1 MRLAVFLPAALP
13 ALVACMGACEA
24 SSFATLHVF
33 NWTRGAYPNSGLVAD
48 GAGNLYGTTEAGGE
62 GSGYGTVFRLAA
74 GGRFT
79 VLHKFRPRRD
89 GADPLGVALGPDGTL
104 YGTTFAGT
112 TIDKKGTAFAIPPLG
127 KENVL
132 DAFRPATGDLP
143 MAGPFVD
150 SAGNLFGTTDRGGPH
165 NVGLVYEI
173 PAGGAQK
180 VLYEFK
186 GMQGRY
192 SQAGVIED
200 GDGNLY
206 GTTAFG
212 GDLSCRSGEG
222 CGVVYKLAPGG
233 EETVL
238 HAFHGGSDGQ
248 TPLAGVI
255 RDAAGNLYGTT
266 SNGGGTGCGGGFGC
280 GTVFRIAPDGAE
292 TILFAFDDTGGRY
305 PVAGLAQDAAGNL
318 YGAASGGGS
327 KSCGDFGCG
336 VIFELAPNGTET
348 VLHAFSGTDGNNPLG
363 TPLLDGAGN
372 LYGTAEYGGGG
383 TAGQCASSG
392 GCGTIFKLTP

>member
-1 MRLAVFLPAALP
+1 M
-13 ALVACMGACEA
+13 
-24 SSFATLHVF
+24 
-33 NWTRGAYPNSGLVAD
+33 
-48 GAGNLYGTTEAGGE
+48 
-62 GSGYGTVFRLAA
+62 
-74 GGRFT
+74 
-79 VLHKFRPRRD
+79 
-89 GADPLGVALGPDGTL
+89 
-104 YGTTFAGT
+104 
-112 TIDKKGTAFAIPPLG
+112 
-127 KENVL
+127 L

-143 MAGPFVD
+143 MAGPLFVD
-150 SAGNLFGTTDRGGPH
+150 SAGNLFWTTDRGGPH
-165 NVGLVYEI
+165 NVGVVYEI

-206 GTTAFG
+206 GTTG
-212 GDLSCRSGEG
+212 VRRRSELQVPGEG
-222 CGVVYKLAPGG
+222 CGVVWNLAPGG

-280 GTVFRIAPDGAE
+280 GTSFPASRSRWSGNHPFSPS
-292 TILFAFDDTGGRY
+292 TI
-305 PVAGLAQDAAGNL
+305 PAADIL
-318 YGAASGGGS
+318 SRDLPKTRPATFMALSSGGGS

-348 VLHAFSGTDGNNPLG
+348 VLHAFSGTRR
-363 TPLLDGAGN
+363 
-372 LYGTAEYGGGG
+372 
-383 TAGQCASSG
+383 
-392 GCGTIFKLTP
+392 K